1 VTEED
6 SLANDSIAD
15 CFSEENSTEN
25 VVQQIQE
32 PSDSIRRKLHHS
44 NTMVV
49 DSYNRMKKSYKAIF
63 QPQRSSSSP
72 RITESKSKIQEEVK
86 GNLQKLSSKQA
97 SGDFKEINS

>member
-1 VTEED
+1 
-6 SLANDSIAD
+6 
-15 CFSEENSTEN
+15 
-25 VVQQIQE
+25 
-32 PSDSIRRKLHHS
+32 
-44 NTMVV
+44 
-49 DSYNRMKKSYKAIF
+49 MKKSYKAIF